1 MSSTALTVFGQGDN
15 KVSTSKAGAETIA
28 YLSQKD
34 YGVKYGIKGQAL
46 KRAHLQYRIDR
57 GTNQGNVGISTLITK
72 GQVVCEKVRQWAS
85 GKGFDAK
92 FTYARELGVVATDP
106 AAEARKLTKEQL
118 LAIIA
123 EQEKAAA
130 AKA

>member
-1 MSSTALTVFGQGDN
+1 MTTTAMTVFGQDDS
-15 KVSTSKAGAETIA
+15 KVSTNKAGAQTIA
-28 YLSQKD
+28 FLSQKD
-34 YGVKYGIKGQAL
+34 YGTKYGMKGQAL

-92 FTYARELGVVATDP
+92 FTYAHELGVVATDP
-106 AAEARKLTKEQL
+106 KAEARKLTKEQL
-118 LAIIA
+118 LEIIA
-123 EQEKAAA
+123 EQEKAA
-130 AKA
+130 KAN